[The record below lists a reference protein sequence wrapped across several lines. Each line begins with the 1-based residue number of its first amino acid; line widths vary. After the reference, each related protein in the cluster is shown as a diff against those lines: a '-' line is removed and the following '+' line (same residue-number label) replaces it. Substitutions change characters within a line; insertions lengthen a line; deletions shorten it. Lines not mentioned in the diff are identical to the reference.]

1 MNWLVLG
8 MIGFVGGHFLLSWPP
23 LRARLVG
30 AMGEARF
37 SAAYAILAAVTL
49 AVAISGYR
57 ESPPYMVWNLGVAG
71 RWVPVIVMP
80 FALMLAVLG
89 LTTKSATAVGGDK
102 ALAQGLAPR
111 GIFTVT
117 RHPFLWGTGLWALAH
132 LAPNGDVP
140 SLILFGGMAILSF
153 GGMLAIDHKRAVRS
167 GAAWQKYAS
176 DTSLVPFGAV
186 ARGRSIDWGGI
197 GWVRPVAALFLYL
210 ALFHGHRWLFG
221 VSALPNPAG

>member
-1 MNWLVLG
+1 MNWLILG
-8 MIGFVGGHFLLSWPP
+8 MLGFVGGHFLLSWPP
-23 LRARLVG
+23 LRTKLAR
-30 AMGEARF
+30 AFGEGGF
-37 SAAYAILAAVTL
+37 SAVYSLFAAVSLGL
-49 AVAISGYR
+49 AIYGYR
-57 ESPPYMVWNLGVAG
+57 ESPPFLVWNLGVAG
-71 RWVPVIVMP
+71 RWVPAIVMP
-80 FALMLAVLG
+80 LALILVVLG

-117 RHPFLWGTGLWALAH
+117 RHPFLWGVGLWALAH

-140 SLILFGGMAILSF
+140 SLILFGGMAILAF
-153 GGMLAIDHKRAVRS
+153 GGMLAIDHKRAVNS

-176 DTSLVPFGAV
+176 DTSLVPFGA
-186 ARGRSIDWGGI
+186 ATRGRSIDWGGI

>member
-1 MNWLVLG
+1 MNWLILG
-8 MIGFVGGHFLLSWPP
+8 MLGFVGGHFLLSWPP
-23 LRARLVG
+23 VRSKLAS

-37 SAAYAILAAVTL
+37 SAAYSVAAAVFLVL
-49 AVAISGYR
+49 AIQGYR
-57 ESPPYMVWNLGVAG
+57 ESPPYLLWNLGLAG

-102 ALAQGLAPR
+102 ALAHGLAPR

-140 SLILFGGMAILSF
+140 SLILFGGMAVLSF
-153 GGMLAIDHKRAVRS
+153 GGMLAIDHKRALRS

-197 GWVRPVAALFLYL
+197 GWVRPVAGLLLYL